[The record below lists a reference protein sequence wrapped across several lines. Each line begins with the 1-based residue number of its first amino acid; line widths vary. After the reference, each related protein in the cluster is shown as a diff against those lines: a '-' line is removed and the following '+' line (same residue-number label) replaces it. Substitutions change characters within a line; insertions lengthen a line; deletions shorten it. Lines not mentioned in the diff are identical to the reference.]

1 MNHEQ
6 ELAFLQR
13 VSLFRELSV
22 PNLAILMGYL
32 QEKEYSKDFV
42 VYKEGQEDDYL
53 YIIKQG
59 EVEFFKKVTF
69 NSNVGLNIVL
79 NEGLSKVS
87 QERLAQ
93 VKRRNVSFGKLGPG
107 QIFGDE
113 EIFFNCKRSSTAIVT
128 SSHAKLMIIEKNC
141 FLSNLKSIKI
151 FALLEKEIQTKRK
164 WRNRLLGQISEMTTK
179 TISTGFDIKEKFKEV
194 LNQEEGKTRL
204 LSALSLKNMKNHE
217 KEMGKRGLN
226 SDRETKEKGRMGI
239 EISPILKMCAVSSSF
254 KFQTRKSK
262 GLNSKTL
269 SLNYEN
275 EIRAKIEFL
284 VGQRNEKTVKL
295 KQQQI
300 FQK

>member
-1 MNHEQ
+1 M
-6 ELAFLQR
+6 AFLQR

-42 VYKEGQEDDYL
+42 VYKEGQDDDYL

-69 NSNVGLNIVL
+69 KPKVKLNDVL
-79 NEGLSKVS
+79 TEALSTVS
-87 QERLAQ
+87 QEKLTQ
-93 VKRRNVSFGKLGPG
+93 VKKRNVSFGKLGQG

-128 SSHAKLMIIEKNC
+128 SSHAKLMRIEKNC

-151 FALLEKEIQTKRK
+151 FALLEKELQTKRK
-164 WRNRLLGQISEMTTK
+164 WRNRLLQQIREKMTSK

-204 LSALSLKNMKNHE
+204 LNALSLKNMKNHE
-217 KEMGKRGLN
+217 KEGGKQELK
-226 SDRETKEKGRMGI
+226 SDRESEDVGRIGI

-254 KFQTRKSK
+254 SKFQTKKSK

-269 SLNYEN
+269 SVNYEN

-284 VGQRNEKTVKL
+284 VGQRNEKTIKL